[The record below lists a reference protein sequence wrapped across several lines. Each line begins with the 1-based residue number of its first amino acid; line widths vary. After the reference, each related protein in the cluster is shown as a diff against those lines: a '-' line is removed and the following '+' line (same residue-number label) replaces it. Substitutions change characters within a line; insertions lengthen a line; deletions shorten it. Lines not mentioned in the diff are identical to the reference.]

1 MAVVYSIQIHPV
13 YADIVQTHKVLHE
26 REFNTIEDAREY
38 IEAYNDGALGVIAV
52 YNGMIDTETGEN
64 L

>member
-1 MAVVYSIQIHPV
+1 MAIVYNVQIHPV

-26 REFNTIEDAREY
+26 REFTRYEDAIEY
-38 IEAYNDGALGVIAV
+38 VEAYNDGALGVIAV
-52 YNGMIDTETGEN
+52 YEGAIDTLTGEN

>member
-1 MAVVYSIQIHPV
+1 MAIVYNVQVHPV

-26 REFNTIEDAREY
+26 CEFDTAEAAREY
-38 IEAYNDGALGVIAV
+38 IETYDGALGVIAL
-52 YNGMIDTETGEN
+52 YTGMIDTETGEN

>member
-13 YADIVQTHKVLHE
+13 YADIVQTHKVLDE
-26 REFNTIEDAREY
+26 REFNDIEEARVFMER
-38 IEAYNDGALGVIAV
+38 YNDDALGVIAL
-52 YNGMIDTETGEN
+52 YAGMIDTETGEN